1 MALAVVDE
9 ENRPKTPVV
18 GREMQGRRWLSMA
31 PKVLDRNETFVG
43 TERVTGLAKI
53 SFAPFVRNRNVG
65 SRTDFDDFRV
75 GTVREAESGATIA
88 WRKPEREKLMRIC
101 EAP

>member
-9 ENRPKTPVV
+9 KNRPKTPVV
-18 GREMQGRRWLSMA
+18 RREMEGRPWLSMA
-31 PKVLDRNETFVG
+31 PKVLNRNGAFVG
-43 TERVTGLAKI
+43 IERVTGFAEI

-65 SRTDFDDFRV
+65 RRTDFDNFRV
-75 GTVREAESGATIA
+75 STVREGESGVKIA
-88 WRKPEREKLMRIC
+88 WRKPEREKLMRVC